1 MEVTQRLKAVFNVNY
16 LRFHR
21 TESLEYILFQPHIRH
36 EIGWDYSLGV
46 AYRPLLINNLTLTF
60 GAATL
65 KPGRGFRDIYT
76 SASSDCPAN
85 LREFCTPDNTIIN
98 PSKPLFNLFGQVK
111 FVF

>member
-1 MEVTQRLKAVFNVNY
+1 MEITQRLKAVFNANY

-21 TESLEYILFQPHIRH
+21 TESLEYVLFQPHIRH

-46 AYRPLLINNLTLTF
+46 AYRPFLINNVTMTF

-76 SASSDCPAN
+76 TAATDCPPN
-85 LREFCTPDNTIIN
+85 LGDFCTADKTVIN
-98 PSKPLFNLFGQVK
+98 PSKPLFNLFAQVK

>member
-1 MEVTQRLKAVFNVNY
+1 VNY

-21 TESLEYILFQPHIRH
+21 TESLEYVLFQPNIRH
-36 EIGWDYSLGV
+36 EIGWDLSLGV
-46 AYRPLLINNLTLTF
+46 AYRPLLINNVTLTF

-76 SASSDCPAN
+76 DRTRDCPPN
-85 LREFCTPDNTIIN
+85 LIEFCTPDNVNIN